1 MQKGESPLDDIIQD
15 LLWRAQRA
23 EAVEQQFFAMFNVNN
38 ADQWNKK
45 YMGIGLFEGVNL
57 QDRNTRNAVF
67 KNTTNFNVYNKTV
80 LTLNTRGF
88 AYSILKFA
96 SSITQESTALN
107 DVMRQ
112 ALVQATGK
120 GLEKTRQNI
129 FKGNSFQSLIT
140 KMTTES
146 GFISGLEGGL
156 GQANVIFRKG
166 VGVHLGGKG
175 LEQSALEKMGRDEVL
190 EYLRANKEGIR
201 KEIENVVKSQYDR
214 GASTLQSHIKK
225 RVTEELN
232 ATYFTPE
239 DFGLLKNGDS
249 TEYENTKNAYI
260 QSIANKL
267 SKTIPSKMKSRTI
280 ISVSGALGEAVVV
293 TILEEA
299 LKEIYQEVKLV
310 VDKARDQ
317 VTKKRTGEQF
327 DSFVDLSIKDPKG
340 LDILYNI
347 QVKNTIQETV
357 FRDTGLA
364 IQGGDLHFTKPANFS
379 SLIDDISSR
388 GILSMDGVKDL
399 PYQIVNHY
407 YRYKHGVGSDDFF
420 SQLAMFFAMTAEH
433 FLRSATIEPITRAQ
447 DGASAIENHFI
458 LRPSMGIVGISS
470 FLRGVVGILESAR
483 HNKKSGAVMPI
494 KAEMLS
500 GGNEGEAKDPEQF
513 HKTKLVIAQKFDAEQ
528 GIAPGEGSYPQPLRQ
543 FGSKVG
549 ATLYKS
555 IPAPNIWLSVEY
567 IAQQIHN
574 LGQGGR

>member
-15 LLWRAQRA
+15 LLQRAQRA
-23 EAVEQQFFAMFNVNN
+23 EAVEQQFFAMFNVNS

-45 YMGIGLFEGVNL
+45 YMGIGFFEGVNL

-67 KNTTNFNVYNKTV
+67 KNTTDFNIYNKTV

-88 AYSILKFA
+88 AYSILEFA
-96 SSITQESTALN
+96 SSITQESVALN
-107 DVMRQ
+107 DTMRQ
-112 ALVQATGK
+112 ALLQAVEK

-129 FKGNSFQSLIT
+129 FKGNSFKSLAT
-140 KMTTES
+140 KMVTES
-146 GFISGLEGGL
+146 GFISGLSGGL
-156 GQANVIFRKG
+156 GQGNIIFQEG
-166 VGVHLGGKG
+166 VGAHLEARG
-175 LEQSALEKMGRDEVL
+175 LEQNALEKMGRSDVL
-190 EYLRANKEGIR
+190 EYLRNNKEDIR
-201 KEIENVVKSQYDR
+201 KKIEGIIKSQYDK
-214 GASTLQSHIKK
+214 GASTLRSHIRK
-225 RVTEELN
+225 RATEELN
-232 ATYFTPE
+232 ATHFVPE
-239 DFGLLKNGDS
+239 DFGLSKDGDPAVF
-249 TEYENTKNAYI
+249 EKTKKTYI

-267 SKTIPSKMKSRTI
+267 SISIPSKMKSRTI
-280 ISVSGALGEAVVV
+280 ISISGALGEAIVV

-327 DSFVDLSIKDPKG
+327 DSFVDLSITDPKG
-340 LDILYNI
+340 LDTLYNI

-388 GILSMDGVKDL
+388 GILSVDGVKDL

-458 LRPSMGIVGISS
+458 LRPGIGIIGISS
-470 FLRGVVGILESAR
+470 FLRGVAGILASAR

-500 GGNEGEAKDPEQF
+500 GGDEGRAGDPERF
-513 HKTKLVIAQKFDAEQ
+513 HKTKLIIAQNYDAKN
-528 GIAPGEGSYPQPLRQ
+528 GIAPGEGSYPWPLLL
-543 FGSKVG
+543 FGSKAG

-567 IAQQIHN
+567 IAQQIYN